1 MNQDYAAAM
10 AQKQW
15 YGRPAEY
22 QQQPQP
28 PQQQQ
33 QQYMQ
38 QRQQPQ
44 QQQLQQHLPPALQ
57 QLQQQQQQ
65 QQLQQQV
72 PRQDPSQYPEVVREM
87 LMHIQNLYRSET
99 RERSILA
106 LSKQRERFNLLGPTL
121 WYSVGVMAI
130 FLQEIVSM
138 YPLLYSASSASVKPM
153 INRVSSVLTLLQVI
167 AQHDASRRPFMES
180 NTCLFLY
187 PFLRATPAERSEVL
201 RLTSLG
207 VIGALV
213 KADDPTII
221 SYLLETEIFPICL
234 KIMEQAIEISKI
246 ISTFIIQKLLMSE
259 QGLSYACQ
267 NPNRFT
273 AVADV
278 LHKMVAE
285 KGAQGEH
292 VCGPRLLKHII
303 RCYLRLSENER
314 AREALPKILP
324 EELRNNTFQEYLVE
338 DPNMRK
344 WLLQLL
350 ANTGDEGARRISET
364 AKNA

>member
-1 MNQDYAAAM
+1 MQMNQDYGAAM

-15 YGRPAEY
+15 YGRPADY
-22 QQQPQP
+22 TQQPPPQQPPYAPQQPQP
-28 PQQQQ
+28 QLPQQ
-33 QQYMQ
+33 MQ
-38 QRQQPQ
+38 QSQ
-44 QQQLQQHLPPALQ
+44 LPP
-57 QLQQQQQQ
+57 
-65 QQLQQQV
+65 QV
-72 PRQDPSQYPEVVREM
+72 SRQDPSQYPDVVREM
-87 LMHIQNLYRSET
+87 LTQIQNLYRSET
-99 RERSILA
+99 REKAILT
-106 LSKQRERFNLLGPTL
+106 LSKRREKFNLLGPTL

-138 YPLLYSASSASVKPM
+138 YPLLSTPASAPVKPI

-180 NTCLFLY
+180 NICLFLY
-187 PFLRATPAERSEVL
+187 PFLRAIPAERSEVL

-213 KADDPTII
+213 KADDPAII
-221 SYLLETEIFPICL
+221 SYLLNTEIFPICL
-234 KIMEQAIEISKI
+234 KIMEQAVEISKI

-278 LHKMVAE
+278 LHKMVSE
-285 KGAQGEH
+285 KGPQGEH
-292 VCGPRLLKHII
+292 VCGSRLLKHII

-324 EELRNNTFQEYLVE
+324 EELRNNTFQEYLDE
-338 DPNMRK
+338 DQNMRK

-350 ANTGDEGARRISET
+350 VNTGDEGARRISET
-364 AKNA
+364 AKSA

>member
-1 MNQDYAAAM
+1 M

-15 YGRPAEY
+15 YGRPADGY
-22 QQQPQP
+22 QQQPPPQQQP

-33 QQYMQ
+33 PPYSPPQQ
-38 QRQQPQ
+38 QQPQ
-44 QQQLQQHLPPALQ
+44 QAQLPP
-57 QLQQQQQQ
+57 
-65 QQLQQQV
+65 QV
-72 PRQDPSQYPEVVREM
+72 SRQDPSQYPDVVREM
-87 LMHIQNLYRSET
+87 LTQIQNLYRPDT
-99 RERSILA
+99 REKAILT
-106 LSKQRERFNLLGPTL
+106 LSKKREKFNLLGPTL

-138 YPLLYSASSASVKPM
+138 YPLLNTPSSAPVKPI

-180 NTCLFLY
+180 NICLFLY

-213 KADDPTII
+213 KADDPAII
-221 SYLLETEIFPICL
+221 SYLLNTEIFPICL

-285 KGAQGEH
+285 KGPANEH
-292 VCGPRLLKHII
+292 VCGSRLLKHII

-324 EELRNNTFQEYLVE
+324 EELRNSTFQEYLDD

-350 ANTGDEGARRISET
+350 VNTGDEGARRLADA

>member
-1 MNQDYAAAM
+1 MDAPAAYPPWEEESNDLAKFGYRQQRFPQTGYSRFPV
-10 AQKQW
+10 AQPQP
-15 YGRPAEY
+15 RPP
-22 QQQPQP
+22 QQPQPQPQP
-28 PQQQQ
+28 PQAAL
-33 QQYMQ
+33 
-38 QRQQPQ
+38 PQ
-44 QQQLQQHLPPALQ
+44 QVARLE
-57 QLQQQQQQ
+57 
-65 QQLQQQV
+65 
-72 PRQDPSQYPEVVREM
+72 PSQYPDVVREM
-87 LMHIQNLYRSET
+87 LMHIQNLYHQDT
-99 RERSILA
+99 RERAILT
-106 LSKQRERFNLLGPTL
+106 LSKKREKFTLLGPTL

-138 YPLLYSASSASVKPM
+138 YPLLNTPSSAPVKPI

-180 NTCLFLY
+180 NICLFLY

-213 KADDPTII
+213 KADDPAII
-221 SYLLETEIFPICL
+221 SYLLNTEIFPICL

-246 ISTFIIQKLLMSE
+246 ISTFIIQKLLMSD
-259 QGLSYACQ
+259 QGLVYACQ
-267 NPNRFT
+267 NPSRFT

-278 LHKMVAE
+278 LHRMVAE
-285 KGAQGEH
+285 KGPQNEH

-324 EELRNNTFQEYLVE
+324 EELRNNTFQEYLDE
-338 DPNMRK
+338 DINMRK

-350 ANTGDEGARRISET
+350 VNIGDEGARRISET
-364 AKNA
+364 AKHAQ